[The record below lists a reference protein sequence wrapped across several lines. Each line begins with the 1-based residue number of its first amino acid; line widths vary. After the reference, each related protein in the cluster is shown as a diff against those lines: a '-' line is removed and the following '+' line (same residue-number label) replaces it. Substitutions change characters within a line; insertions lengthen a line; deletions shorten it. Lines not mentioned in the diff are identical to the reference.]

1 MKKLFCGVLFACEC
15 FANEAILNEVG
26 QEIVNCA
33 THRVV
38 EKSKKSEQ
46 WKGTFSTIGASLSL
60 QGCIIENK
68 ERYRKSQMYK
78 HLDASI
84 YLEKNEVAFGILYDE
99 LVKILQK
106 KYKLKYREIKEDK
119 LGIKGPPPD

>member
-38 EKSKKSEQ
+38 EKSKKVRTMERHIFHYWS
-46 WKGTFSTIGASLSL
+46 F
-60 QGCIIENK
+60 IIIT
-68 ERYRKSQMYK
+68 RLHY
-78 HLDASI
+78 
-84 YLEKNEVAFGILYDE
+84 
-99 LVKILQK
+99 
-106 KYKLKYREIKEDK
+106 
-119 LGIKGPPPD
+119 

>member
-1 MKKLFCGVLFACEC
+1 
-15 FANEAILNEVG
+15 
-26 QEIVNCA
+26 
-33 THRVV
+33 
-38 EKSKKSEQ
+38 
-46 WKGTFSTIGASLSL
+46 
-60 QGCIIENK
+60 
-68 ERYRKSQMYK
+68 MYK

-106 KYKLKYREIKEDK
+106 KYKLKYREIKEDE